1 MCGEKGYYFSNFNL
15 KEDDVVI
22 VTIDPDIADNA
33 DISQLNLEHIA
44 NFFKPNKI
52 IATIKGID
60 FKKEKKDK
68 LIEYLQED

>member
-1 MCGEKGYYFSNFNL
+1 MCGEKGYYFSTLNL

-22 VTIDPDIADNA
+22 MTIDPDIADLMDTKNEFER
-33 DISQLNLEHIA
+33 ICNI
-44 NFFKPNKI
+44 FKPHPV
-52 IATIKGID
+52 IATMKGID